1 MVRVRPPRSEARL
14 VTSYRRQFP
23 EGAPVLQLTL
33 R

>member
-1 MVRVRPPRSEARL
+1 MVRMRPRSEARL